1 MKNVKTIFSGVL
13 LIIGI
18 SACDPAGNSFPPEFD
33 EPIIDSTTFRINL
46 ISDHPL
52 ESTQILIYRDDGRK
66 SLEALITTE
75 KDHIEYDGPV
85 GGKII
90 VAVANSRSRLNKS
103 ALETFDSAELLT
115 CAYAEEKPSAPL
127 MSATTW
133 MGSGSE
139 IDLELTP
146 LLCEISISEVTN
158 NMNGYRRLEDPRVY
172 LKNVATTA
180 ELLKES
186 SFFPVETSSD
196 TTGLK
201 GLMWERLPYDIG
213 MYPQTPGTPLRFYP
227 NSSETTRT
235 ILVFEFGVRNQTF
248 RYEAVLPP
256 SNRGRKLKA
265 TLKVRETDDYDFN
278 IY

>member
-1 MKNVKTIFSGVL
+1 MKTFKNIFPGIL
-13 LIIGI
+13 LITGI
-18 SACDPAGNSFPPEFD
+18 SACDPAGDSFPPEFD

-52 ESTQILIYRDDGRK
+52 ETTQILIYKDDGRK
-66 SLEALITTE
+66 SLEALVITE
-75 KDHIEYDGPV
+75 DDYIEYDGPV

-115 CAYAEEKPSAPL
+115 YAYAEEKPSAPL
-127 MSATTW
+127 LSATTW
-133 MGSGSE
+133 MESGAE

-146 LLCEISISEVTN
+146 LLCGVSISEVTN
-158 NMNGYRRLEDPRVY
+158 NMNGYRRLEDPVIY
-172 LKNVATTA
+172 LKDVATTV
-180 ELLKES
+180 EILKES
-186 SFFPVETSSD
+186 AFHPVETSSD
-196 TTGLK
+196 TTGLR

-213 MYPQTPGTPLRFYP
+213 MYPQTPGTTLWFYP

-235 ILVFEFGVRNQTF
+235 VLVFECGIKGQTF
-248 RYEAVLPP
+248 RYEAALPP

-265 TLKVRETDDYDFN
+265 RLTVRETDNFDFSV
-278 IY
+278 Y